1 MPIPD
6 FQTLMLPVLK
16 LARDTEVKISD
27 AILIL
32 AGQFDLSAEEQAE
45 MLPSGRQARF
55 ANRVHWAKGYLAKA
69 GLLDQTRRGHFKASS
84 QGLAVLNT
92 APEKIDIS
100 FLMQFPEFQAFRV
113 GSADN
118 ALSTEEKQE
127 ANSSTNLT
135 PDERMRAAHAEISG
149 ALEDELITRIRVGT
163 PAFFERVVV
172 RLLIAMGYGGT
183 ADDLDENL
191 AIVGGAGDGGIDGVI
206 DQDPLGLDRV
216 YIQAKRYAADNL
228 VGPHAIR
235 DFFGSL
241 AGFRATKGLFV
252 TTSGFTASARQT
264 AEGLPQKIV
273 LVDGKQLARLLVRYE
288 VGCRVQETLQIK
300 RIDEDFFEE

>member
-1 MPIPD
+1 MSIPD

-16 LARDTEVKISD
+16 LSRDAEVKISD
-27 AILIL
+27 AIVTL
-32 AGQFDLSAEEQAE
+32 ADQFGLTPEEQAE
-45 MLPSGRQARF
+45 MLPSGRQAKF
-55 ANRVHWAKGYLAKA
+55 TNRVHWAKAYLAKA
-69 GLLDQTRRGHFKASS
+69 GLLDQTRRAHFKASA
-84 QGLAVLNT
+84 QGLAVLKS
-92 APEKIDIS
+92 PPDKIDIP
-100 FLMQFPEFQAFRV
+100 FLMQFQAFQAFR
-113 GSADN
+113 SRSSDTS
-118 ALSTEEKQE
+118 LSPQEKQE
-127 ANSSTNLT
+127 VDSSTNLT

-149 ALEDELITRIRVGT
+149 ALEDDLLTRIRQGS
-163 PAFFERVVV
+163 PAFFERIVV
-172 RLLIAMGYGGT
+172 RLLIAMGYGGS
-183 ADDLDENL
+183 ADEVDENL
-191 AIVGGAGDGGIDGVI
+191 AIVGGAGDGGVDGVI

-216 YIQAKRYAADNL
+216 YVQAKRYAADNL

-252 TTSGFTASARQT
+252 TTSGFTAAARQT

-300 RIDEDFFEE
+300 RIDEDFFDD

>member
-1 MPIPD
+1 
-6 FQTLMLPVLK
+6 MLPVLK
-16 LARDTEVKISD
+16 LGRDAEVKISD
-27 AILIL
+27 AIATL
-32 AGQFDLSAEEQAE
+32 ANQFGLSAEEQAE

-69 GLLDQTRRGHFKASS
+69 GLLDQTRRAHFRASA
-84 QGLAVLNT
+84 QGLAVLKA
-92 APEKIDIS
+92 APEKIDIP
-100 FLMQFPEFQAFRV
+100 FLMQFPAFQAFRA
-113 GSADN
+113 GSIDTS
-118 ALSTEEKQE
+118 LSAEEKQDTV
-127 ANSSTNLT
+127 SSTNLT
-135 PDERMRAAHAEISG
+135 PDERIRAAHAEISG
-149 ALEDELITRIRVGT
+149 SLEDELLTRIRQGT

-172 RLLIAMGYGGT
+172 RLLIAMGYGGS

-191 AIVGGAGDGGIDGVI
+191 AIVGGAGDGGVDGVI

-216 YIQAKRYAADNL
+216 YIQAKRYAADNM

-252 TTSGFTASARQT
+252 TTSGFTTAARQT

-300 RIDEDFFEE
+300 RIDEDFFDE